1 MRPGLSLAAE
11 SCQPAPVMP
20 SLLAWLMDPISPPC
34 IGLLLWPAGRGLL
47 QLRLIICSRHCH
59 NSQLLHTEPGPRK
72 RFGESVKFVGSTATH
87 LASTVWPALPQG
99 ECRKWGFPYLHVL
112 TVFLFL
118 QALERFLSAWRLKQL
133 LIFPCQVWTPARRI
147 SAGAPILVVYW
158 ISTGL
163 ASTTT
168 GPWRDSCPH
177 PPLPDRISRSLLITL
192 PSLCSLDIVH
202 PHASKLLHHTQE
214 PVLQSSP
221 CPGTSCQSGLLMRR
235 SLTTPLFI
243 LATYAIMLP

>member
-1 MRPGLSLAAE
+1 MRPGMSLAAE
-11 SCQPAPVMP
+11 SWQPAPVMP
-20 SLLAWLMDPISPPC
+20 SLLAWLVDPISPPC

-99 ECRKWGFPYLHVL
+99 ECRKWGFPYLRVL

-163 ASTTT
+163 ARTTT

-177 PPLPDRISRSLLITL
+177 PPLPDRISGVQSSSNMPRARDQFTTTPWLVLWLGNHITFLGQFPLTLDRLHRPASL
-192 PSLCSLDIVH
+192 
-202 PHASKLLHHTQE
+202 ASRLHHWLV
-214 PVLQSSP
+214 PY
-221 CPGTSCQSGLLMRR
+221 G
-235 SLTTPLFI
+235 
-243 LATYAIMLP
+243 AAD